1 MVEIAIKILKIH
13 AHLQSKC
20 KNSSTG
26 RFFLFAVSNWHFL
39 KAKMALSDQIL
50 FTNGYLRD
58 LCNIFILL
66 FKSKKLNEIPLL
78 EENTITHS
86 CEV

>member
-1 MVEIAIKILKIH
+1 MHICN
-13 AHLQSKC
+13 QSVR
-20 KNSSTG
+20 TPALG
-26 RFFLFAVSNWHFL
+26 RFFLFAVSNWLWLFL

-66 FKSKKLNEIPLL
+66 FKSKKFNEIPLL